1 MPLPTLL
8 KQINLVYL
16 ERMKMTNENG
26 RVKEQECS
34 NFTYYFLTKL
44 YGFKK
49 IVDQKYIIFILSI
62 KKYSNIL
69 RVNLFARF
77 LGLLDGR
84 NINFSLDEYNKY
96 IEVLNFVFNISTV
109 GLAPSPYDID
119 SRYLVPF
126 IRVMAFVGKKLE

>member
-1 MPLPTLL
+1 
-8 KQINLVYL
+8 
-16 ERMKMTNENG
+16 MTNEAN

-49 IVDQKYIIFILSI
+49 IVDQKYIIFILSV
-62 KKYSNIL
+62 KKMSNVL

-84 NINFSLDEYNKY
+84 STNFSLDEFNKY
-96 IEVLNFVFNISTV
+96 IEVLNFVFNVSNL
-109 GLAPSPYDID
+109 GL
-119 SRYLVPF
+119 
-126 IRVMAFVGKKLE
+126 